1 MQVFLITLAMALV
14 FAAIVCALPHIIFGI
29 WWAIACLFHLP
40 APPYA
45 PFGWTALALVLAL
58 WLVMAYGCFFGR
70 FRLWVNRTDYT
81 SSDLPAAFDGY
92 RVVHI
97 SDLHLSTFDDRPA
110 ALQRVVDSVNTL
122 QPDLI
127 CFTGDLVT
135 MGVAEAQPYTRIL
148 RGLHATDGVVSVLG
162 NHDLLIYSRLSEE
175 QRLAE
180 VERLAAFERDTLGWQ
195 LLRNQHLTIKR
206 STNAPTDIQ
215 TLTATDPTDIQPPTV
230 ADTPDMQT
238 LTPTPQTLT
247 IIGVDNSSCDGQGFR
262 TIYSGDLPQALQGTD
277 GFRLLLSHDPSQW
290 MAEIVDRTPV
300 SLTLSGHTHAG
311 QVRLFGHPLS
321 DLMFHESAG
330 WYHHSAKDNHS
341 TAQDKPHP
349 TQGLQSPA
357 PNYHHPTAQGCHP
370 DTPTIHHPAAQSLY
384 VNEGIGCTA
393 PIRINCPSEITLITL
408 HSTSP
413 SHP

>member
-1 MQVFLITLAMALV
+1 MQVFIMTLIMVLSFGVL
-14 FAAIVCALPHIIFGI
+14 VCALPHLVFGL
-29 WWAIACLFHLP
+29 WWAVSCLFHQP

-45 PFGWTALALVLAL
+45 PFGWTALALVLAA
-58 WLVMAYGCFFGR
+58 WLVMGYGIFFGR

-92 RVVHI
+92 KVVHI
-97 SDLHLSTFDDRPA
+97 SDLHLSTFDDRPS
-110 ALQRVVDSVNTL
+110 ALQRVVDSINAL

-135 MGVAEAQPYTRIL
+135 MGVAEAQPYVNIL
-148 RGLHATDGVVSVLG
+148 RGLRATDGVVSVLG
-162 NHDLLIYSRLSEE
+162 NHDLLIYSRFSEE

-206 STNAPTDIQ
+206 NTNAPTDIQPLTAPDTTDIQ
-215 TLTATDPTDIQPPTV
+215 TLTATDTT
-230 ADTPDMQT
+230 
-238 LTPTPQTLT
+238 TPQTLT
-247 IIGVDNSSCDGQGFR
+247 IVGVDNSSCDGQGFR
-262 TIYSGDLPQALQGTD
+262 AIYSGDLPKALQGTD
-277 GFRLLLSHDPSQW
+277 GFRILLSHDPSQW
-290 MAEIVDRTPV
+290 AAEIVDKTPI

-311 QVRLFGHPLS
+311 QMRIFGHALS

-330 WYHHSAKDNHS
+330 WYHHPAHDTHPSS
-341 TAQDKPHP
+341 QDYPTTTQDLPHV
-349 TQGLQSPA
+349 
-357 PNYHHPTAQGCHP
+357 
-370 DTPTIHHPAAQSLY
+370 AAQSLY

-408 HSTSP
+408 HSPSP
-413 SHP
+413 SLP

>member
-110 ALQRVVDSVNTL
+110 ALQRVVDSINAL

-135 MGVAEAQPYTRIL
+135 MGVAEAQPYTGIL
-148 RGLHATDGVVSVLG
+148 RGLRATDGVVSVLG
-162 NHDLLIYSRLSEE
+162 NHDLLIYSRLPEE

-195 LLRNQHLTIKR
+195 LLRNRHITLHR
-206 STNAPTDIQ
+206 GTNDTTDIQ
-215 TLTATDPTDIQPPTV
+215 TLTATDT
-230 ADTPDMQT
+230 A
-238 LTPTPQTLT
+238 TPQTLT
-247 IIGVDNSSCDGQGFR
+247 ILGVDNSSCDGQGFR

-290 MAEIVDRTPV
+290 MAEIVDKTPV

-321 DLMFHESAG
+321 DLMFRQSAG
-330 WYHHSAKDNHS
+330 WYHHPAKDNH
-341 TAQDKPHP
+341 P
-349 TQGLQSPA
+349 TS
-357 PNYHHPTAQGCHP
+357 
-370 DTPTIHHPAAQSLY
+370 QSLY

-408 HSTSP
+408 HSSAP
-413 SHP
+413 SYM

>member
-1 MQVFLITLAMALV
+1 MQVFLMTLTMALV
-14 FAAIVCALPHIIFGI
+14 LGALVCALPHVIFGI

-58 WLVMAYGCFFGR
+58 WLTMGYGCFFGR

-110 ALQRVVDSVNTL
+110 ALQRVVDSVNAL

-148 RGLHATDGVVSVLG
+148 RGLRATDGVVSVLG
-162 NHDLLIYSRLSEE
+162 NHDLLIYSHLPEE

-180 VERLAAFERDTLGWQ
+180 VERLCAFERDTLGWQ
-195 LLRNQHLTIKR
+195 LLRNQHI
-206 STNAPTDIQ
+206 
-215 TLTATDPTDIQPPTV
+215 TLTRTA
-230 ADTPDMQT
+230 ADSPDMQT
-238 LTPTPQTLT
+238 LPPAPQTLT
-247 IIGVDNSSCDGQGFR
+247 VVGVDNSSCDGQGFR
-262 TIYSGDLPQALQGTD
+262 TIYSGDLPKALQGTD

-321 DLMFHESAG
+321 DLMFRQSAG
-330 WYHHSAKDNHS
+330 WYHHPAHDNHP

-349 TQGLQSPA
+349 AQGLP
-357 PNYHHPTAQGCHP
+357 HHS
-370 DTPTIHHPAAQSLY
+370 AQSLY

-408 HSTSP
+408 HTEKSS
-413 SHP
+413 

>member
-1 MQVFLITLAMALV
+1 MQVFLMTLTMALV
-14 FAAIVCALPHIIFGI
+14 LGALVCALPHVLFGI
-29 WWAIACLFHLP
+29 WWAVATLFRLP

-45 PFGWTALALVLAL
+45 PFGWTALSLVLAL
-58 WLVMAYGCFFGR
+58 WLVMAYGFFFGR

-81 SSDLPAAFDGY
+81 STDLPAAFDGY

-110 ALQRVVDSVNTL
+110 ALQRVVDSINTL

-148 RGLHATDGVVSVLG
+148 RGLRATDGVVSVLG
-162 NHDLLIYSRLSEE
+162 NHDLLIYSRLPEE

-195 LLRNQHLTIKR
+195 LLRNQHLTLTR
-206 STNAPTDIQ
+206 TAADTPDIQ
-215 TLTATDPTDIQPPTV
+215 TLTPTNPT
-230 ADTPDMQT
+230 
-238 LTPTPQTLT
+238 TPQTLT
-247 IIGVDNSSCDGQGFR
+247 IVGVDNSSCDGQGFR
-262 TIYSGDLPQALQGTD
+262 TIYSGDLPKALQGTD

-300 SLTLSGHTHAG
+300 SLTLSGHTQAG
-311 QVRLFGHPLS
+311 QVRLFGHALS
-321 DLMFHESAG
+321 DLMFHQSAG
-330 WYHHSAKDNHS
+330 WYNH
-341 TAQDKPHP
+341 
-349 TQGLQSPA
+349 G
-357 PNYHHPTAQGCHP
+357 
-370 DTPTIHHPAAQSLY
+370 IQSLY

-408 HSTSP
+408 HTGKSS
-413 SHP
+413 

>member
-1 MQVFLITLAMALV
+1 MQVFLMTLTMALV
-14 FAAIVCALPHIIFGI
+14 LGALVCALPHIIFGI

-58 WLVMAYGCFFGR
+58 WLVMAYGFFFGR

-110 ALQRVVDSVNTL
+110 ALQRVVDSINAL

-135 MGVAEAQPYTRIL
+135 MGVAEAQPYILIL
-148 RGLHATDGVVSVLG
+148 RGLRATDGVVSVLG
-162 NHDLLIYSRLSEE
+162 NHDLLIYSHLPEE

-180 VERLAAFERDTLGWQ
+180 VERLCAFERDTLGWQ

-215 TLTATDPTDIQPPTV
+215 TLTDTDPTDIQPPTV
-230 ADTPDMQT
+230 TD
-238 LTPTPQTLT
+238 TPTPQTLT

-311 QVRLFGHPLS
+311 QVRLFGHALS

-330 WYHHSAKDNHS
+330 WYKH
-341 TAQDKPHP
+341 
-349 TQGLQSPA
+349 G
-357 PNYHHPTAQGCHP
+357 
-370 DTPTIHHPAAQSLY
+370 IQSLY

-408 HSTSP
+408 HSSAP
-413 SHP
+413 SYM

>member
-1 MQVFLITLAMALV
+1 MALV
-14 FAAIVCALPHIIFGI
+14 FAAIVCALPHIIFGL
-29 WWAIACLFHLP
+29 WWAAAMLFHLP

-81 SSDLPAAFDGY
+81 STDLPAAFDGY

-110 ALQRVVDSVNTL
+110 ALQRVVDSVNAL

-135 MGVAEAQPYTRIL
+135 MGVSEAQPYTRIL
-148 RGLHATDGVVSVLG
+148 RGLSATDGVVSVLG
-162 NHDLLIYSRLSEE
+162 NHDLLIYSRLSGE

-195 LLRNQHLTIKR
+195 LLRNQHITLHR
-206 STNAPTDIQ
+206 STNDTTDIQ
-215 TLTATDPTDIQPPTV
+215 TLTATDT
-230 ADTPDMQT
+230 A
-238 LTPTPQTLT
+238 TPQTLT
-247 IIGVDNSSCDGQGFR
+247 VVGVDNSSCDGQGFR

-290 MAEIVDRTPV
+290 MAEIVDKTPV

-321 DLMFHESAG
+321 DLMFRQSAG
-330 WYHHSAKDNHS
+330 WYHHPAKDNH
-341 TAQDKPHP
+341 P
-349 TQGLQSPA
+349 TS
-357 PNYHHPTAQGCHP
+357 
-370 DTPTIHHPAAQSLY
+370 QSLY

-408 HSTSP
+408 HSSAP
-413 SHP
+413 SYM

>member
-1 MQVFLITLAMALV
+1 MQVFLMTLTMALV
-14 FAAIVCALPHIIFGI
+14 LGALVCALPHVLFGI
-29 WWAIACLFHLP
+29 WWAVATLFRLP
-40 APPYA
+40 EPPYA
-45 PFGWTALALVLAL
+45 PFGWTALSLVLAL
-58 WLVMAYGCFFGR
+58 WLVMAYGFFFGR

-81 SSDLPAAFDGY
+81 STDLPAAFDGY

-110 ALQRVVDSVNTL
+110 ALQRVVDSVNAL

-135 MGVAEAQPYTRIL
+135 MGVAEAQPYTDIL
-148 RGLHATDGVVSVLG
+148 RGLRATDGVVSVLG
-162 NHDLLIYSRLSEE
+162 NHDLLIYSRLPEQ

-195 LLRNQHLTIKR
+195 LLRNQHLTLTRKKQD
-206 STNAPTDIQ
+206 TTGIQ
-215 TLTATDPTDIQPPTV
+215 TLTIV
-230 ADTPDMQT
+230 
-238 LTPTPQTLT
+238 
-247 IIGVDNSSCDGQGFR
+247 GVDNSSCDGQGFR
-262 TIYSGDLPQALQGTD
+262 TIYSGDLPKALQGTD

-290 MAEIVDRTPV
+290 MAEIVVRTPV

-321 DLMFHESAG
+321 DLMFRQSAG
-330 WYHHSAKDNHS
+330 WYHHSAHDNHP

-349 TQGLQSPA
+349 TQGLQYTA
-357 PNYHHPTAQGCHP
+357 QDYHHPTS
-370 DTPTIHHPAAQSLY
+370 QSLY

-408 HSTSP
+408 HSPSP